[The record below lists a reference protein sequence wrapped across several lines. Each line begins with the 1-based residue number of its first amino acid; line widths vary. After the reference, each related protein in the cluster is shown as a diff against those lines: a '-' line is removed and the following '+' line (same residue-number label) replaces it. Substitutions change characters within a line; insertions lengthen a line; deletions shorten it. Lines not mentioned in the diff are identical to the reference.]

1 MGIRFRCDR
10 WAWRA
15 RRCLVDTFWEIR
27 HDLRSGWTAPFRW
40 WFSARLFCWKTHDPW
55 WFLSSKNASSSS
67 SSLSS
72 SGWWYTYPSEKYEFV
87 SWDDYFQYME
97 SHKSHVTS
105 HQPVIIIIISKDPQ
119 VPSFR
124 CGFPCASFTSAWM
137 SSGALGPRE
146 APSLGIDMGYEM
158 METDIQD
165 MGYRTCHQEYDMTDL
180 TMFPVARSYFII
192 FSPKQ

>member
-15 RRCLVDTFWEIR
+15 RRCPVDTFWEIR

-67 SSLSS
+67 SSSSS

-97 SHKSHVTS
+97 SQKIHVPH
-105 HQPVIIIIISKDPQ
+105 HQPAVKKPINEQLMRCCDLLENTWWMDNEWIDFEIPPVIKRGWEF
-119 VPSFR
+119 SFNWR
-124 CGFPCASFTSAWM
+124 FN
-137 SSGALGPRE
+137 
-146 APSLGIDMGYEM
+146 
-158 METDIQD
+158 
-165 MGYRTCHQEYDMTDL
+165 
-180 TMFPVARSYFII
+180 
-192 FSPKQ
+192 